1 MADQVIS
8 VVIPV
13 YNARQSLERCV
24 HSVIGQCYSALE
36 VILVDDGSTD
46 GSGPICDQLAAT
58 DSRIQVIHKPNG
70 GVSSARNKGI
80 EVATGEYLQFVDCDD
95 WLHPQMCQL
104 LLGAIEKNGAGM
116 ALCGYQRVVGE
127 QVTEVSPMPSFCS
140 GPTDFQKQFEK
151 LYSTFLINP
160 PWNKLYRRNL
170 VSSFSLGIS
179 LGEDLLFN
187 LAYLEKSCKIEVIA
201 DCLYFYV
208 AEQPGSLTKRYQESR
223 VDWELVLY
231 RETTDFLREVFGAT
245 YKSPSVREIS
255 ASALLADIVGYYA
268 NSPASSQQKRS
279 ALAGWAQDP
288 GAQELFLAVDRGE
301 TPVRKRSKLL
311 ASLLRRNQLAWASLY
326 LNGLRLLRK
335 VD

>member
-104 LLGAIEKNGAGM
+104 LLEAIAKNGADM
-116 ALCGYQRVVGE
+116 ALCGYQRVVGR
-127 QVTEVSPMPSFCS
+127 QIDEVSPIPSFCS
-140 GPTDFQKQFEK
+140 GPIDFQKQFEK
-151 LYSTFLINP
+151 LYSAFLINP
-160 PWNKLYRRNL
+160 PWNKLYRRAL
-170 VSSFSLGIS
+170 VASFSQGIS

-187 LAYLEKSCKIEVIA
+187 LAYLKKSCKIEVIT
-201 DCLYFYV
+201 DCPYFYV

-231 RETTDFLREVFGAT
+231 KETTDFLQEVFGAT
-245 YKSPSVREIS
+245 YISSAVREVS

-268 NSPASSQQKRS
+268 NSPAPKQQKRDV
-279 ALAGWAQDP
+279 LAEWAQDP
-288 GAQELFLAVDRGE
+288 GAQELFWAVGRGE
-301 TPVRKRSKLL
+301 ISVRRRSKLL
-311 ASLLRRNQLAWASLY
+311 ANLLRRNQLAVASLY
-326 LNGLRLLRK
+326 LNGLRLLEK